1 MLRLARILR
10 KRRVKILHSHLFY
23 ASLFASPIG
32 WVCGV
37 PVIIETPHVRE
48 DWRRAWLK
56 SRFFVD
62 RFIGRFVDYFIAVS
76 EANGRHLVQQKH
88 LPAKKVVV
96 IHNGSDLRRF
106 DPERQPPAGMRE
118 QLGFGPIDPIFLVAG
133 RLEPQ
138 KGHAIL
144 LDAWPAVLKKYPNAR
159 LVCLGEGS
167 LRGELESKAH
177 GLQISDSVRF
187 PGRQPDTENWLALS
201 TATILPSFY
210 EGLPLVAV
218 ESLAAG
224 RTMVATAVDGTPE
237 VIVDGRT
244 GLLVP
249 AGDSNALANAILRLL
264 RDPSLRE
271 RLARQ
276 GRDWAV
282 NHFDEKQQLSQTE
295 TLYERALEKSG
306 GQTRVARSELRLER
320 KPIIKSNAAGGRT

>member
-1 MLRLARILR
+1 
-10 KRRVKILHSHLFY
+10 
-23 ASLFASPIG
+23 
-32 WVCGV
+32 
-37 PVIIETPHVRE
+37 
-48 DWRRAWLK
+48 
-56 SRFFVD
+56 
-62 RFIGRFVDYFIAVS
+62 
-76 EANGRHLVQQKH
+76 
-88 LPAKKVVV
+88 
-96 IHNGSDLRRF
+96 
-106 DPERQPPAGMRE
+106 MRE
-118 QLGFGPIDPIFLVAG
+118 QLGFGPTDPIFLVAG